1 MVHVRAFSKQK
12 LIRNISRWQRSQQQ
26 TILAAAVLAVI
37 SGSQYLFFGCAA
49 FGRQHWKDARRL
61 HYAQATREPF
71 SDAHAANVDPA
82 CRNLLSVVSE
92 MLVSECKISSDARVP
107 LLVSVSGGLDSVA
120 LLLLVSRIAERHPWD
135 LHVLHF
141 NHGLRPE
148 AADEETFVKALATA
162 RGWNCHV
169 RRATQPEA
177 FKKASCGLQ
186 AAARQWRR
194 QESELLLK
202 DLELQSA
209 AQHGAV
215 LLAHHLDDQVE
226 TQLLKLLRGSHIA
239 RLRGMLPRDG
249 CFARPLLRSTKSDL
263 QAFLSAEGQTWME
276 DSSNMLPVYQRNKVR
291 LQLVPIMAEIAGGV
305 DALHNRFSHLKEQS
319 SQLAEML
326 DTACEQHGGPAFPEP
341 QELAATT
348 LNIGVDFQKLPLM
361 VRHEIVWRFVVNAC
375 DIKLSYSAVR
385 GMVSSLA
392 QSDLSASWSWP
403 LGSDWELQLR
413 DTQLMIFRIESQKDH
428 TWRADDLVVRQ
439 DGSQAAI
446 KGLRVQRLFS
456 KGTDSG
462 DKGKLNSF
470 GAADVPKTNELQSFI
485 LHGIPSG
492 SILSLRGATKGDRFC
507 AGLCLKAHSIKLTQ
521 FLHRSMSVPPGG
533 RLGWPV
539 LTLQKE
545 RRSETQQ
552 LAEPQIN
559 KQETVVAVLPDI
571 VAGDFSQA
579 SLAESVPPVLVEFVW
594 KKA

>member
-1 MVHVRAFSKQK
+1 
-12 LIRNISRWQRSQQQ
+12 
-26 TILAAAVLAVI
+26 
-37 SGSQYLFFGCAA
+37 
-49 FGRQHWKDARRL
+49 
-61 HYAQATREPF
+61 
-71 SDAHAANVDPA
+71 
-82 CRNLLSVVSE
+82 
-92 MLVSECKISSDARVP
+92 MLVSECKISSHARVP

-120 LLLLVSRIAERHPWD
+120 LLLLVFRIAKRHPWD

-148 AADEETFVKALATA
+148 SADEETFVKALATA
-162 RGWNCHV
+162 RGLKCHI
-169 RRATQPEA
+169 RRATRPEA
-177 FKKASCGLQ
+177 LKKASCGLQ

-194 QESELLLK
+194 QESELLLRE
-202 DLELQSA
+202 LESQSA
-209 AQHGAV
+209 SQHGAV

-239 RLRGMLPRDG
+239 RLQGMLPRDG

-263 QAFLSAEGQTWME
+263 KAFLSAEGQTWME

-291 LQLVPIMAEIAGGV
+291 LQLVPIMADIAGGV
-305 DALHNRFSHLKEQS
+305 DALNSRFSYLKEQS
-319 SQLAEML
+319 SQLAEIL
-326 DTACEQHGGPAFPEP
+326 DIACEQHGGPIFPKP

-348 LNIGVDFQKLPLM
+348 LDIGADFQKLPVM

-375 DIKLSYSAVR
+375 DIKLSYAAVR

-413 DTQLMIFRIESQKDH
+413 DTQLMIFRIERQKDH
-428 TWRADDLVVRQ
+428 VWRADDLVVQ
-439 DGSQAAI
+439 QGGSQAAI

-456 KGTDSG
+456 KGDTDSG
-462 DKGKLNSF
+462 DKGQYNSVDV
-470 GAADVPKTNELQSFI
+470 ADVPKTNELQSII
-485 LHGIPSG
+485 LQGIPLG

-507 AGLCLKAHSIKLTQ
+507 AGLSLMAHSIKLTQ

-539 LTLQKE
+539 LTLRKE
-545 RRSETQQ
+545 RRNETQQ
-552 LAEPQIN
+552 LADPQIN